1 MITKQNKQTY
11 NNKDYK
17 YFVVDTI
24 NNVIISG
31 WEYIED
37 ARESQLDE
45 VNCTTV
51 YTRRYVDV
59 LIKQYN
65 KAREDYK
72 NTLESYYG
80 YKLDNKDVDKSF
92 RGFLDIQNKLNSQ
105 GVNNENN

>member
-11 NNKDYK
+11 NNKDYE

-31 WEYIED
+31 WEHIED

-51 YTRRYVDV
+51 YSRRH
-59 LIKQYN
+59 I
-65 KAREDYK
+65 
-72 NTLESYYG
+72 NTLINI
-80 YKLDNKDVDKSF
+80 NKRS
-92 RGFLDIQNKLNSQ
+92 
-105 GVNNENN
+105 